1 MQSESCSGTLL
12 RSLTPH
18 YLFNLMAV
26 PEVAPASRLT
36 AGGNQRLRRQRS
48 VGVPGCWQTAEGP
61 GSSSVRSKPSPPP
74 QQRLVRATPAAG
86 RVASRRSLGVGWVWN
101 ILIGRKQT
109 AGHFVK

>member
-1 MQSESCSGTLL
+1 MQSVSCSGTLL

-61 GSSSVRSKPSPPP
+61 GSSSVRSKPSPPTTAEA
-74 QQRLVRATPAAG
+74 RAGDTCRRAG
-86 RVASRRSLGVGWVWN
+86 GESQIPWGGVGLEYSNWQETDSW
-101 ILIGRKQT
+101 
-109 AGHFVK
+109 AFC

>member
-1 MQSESCSGTLL
+1 MQSVSCSGTLL

-61 GSSSVRSKPSPPP
+61 GSSSVRSKPSPPHHSRGSCRRHLP
-74 QQRLVRATPAAG
+74 LG
-86 RVASRRSLGVGWVWN
+86 GWRVADPLGWGGSG
-101 ILIGRKQT
+101 I
-109 AGHFVK
+109 F